1 MEIRQLRAFL
11 AVAEELHFA
20 KAAER
25 LGVSPPALTGQVQ
38 ALEARLGT
46 GLFRRTKR
54 SVALTEAGR
63 LLLPE
68 ARATLV
74 QLERAEQVA
83 RRAGRG
89 ELGKIEVGYVAS
101 AAFSG
106 LVSSLVATFRRR
118 HADADI
124 RLHEM
129 DGDEQVTALRG
140 GSIDIGFVR
149 LPAVAPRD
157 LVTLTVARESV
168 LVALPDGHAAARLA
182 TVPPKSLAADSF
194 IAPRSDEH
202 RGFEHHTVAVG
213 RLGGFPPLVRHR
225 AHDLITTLALVGAGL
240 GVAIV
245 PESLRNVG
253 IPGVAYRP
261 ITGYRQQS
269 EVKAIYRRDE
279 RAPATRL
286 FISALQPPGRP

>member
-54 SVALTEAGR
+54 SVAMTEAGR

-68 ARATLV
+68 ARAALV

-89 ELGKIEVGYVAS
+89 ELGKIEIGYVAS

-106 LVSSLVATFRRR
+106 LVSSLVAAFRWR

-124 RLHEM
+124 RLH
-129 DGDEQVTALRG
+129 
-140 GSIDIGFVR
+140 
-149 LPAVAPRD
+149 
-157 LVTLTVARESV
+157 
-168 LVALPDGHAAARLA
+168 
-182 TVPPKSLAADSF
+182 
-194 IAPRSDEH
+194 
-202 RGFEHHTVAVG
+202 
-213 RLGGFPPLVRHR
+213 
-225 AHDLITTLALVGAGL
+225 
-240 GVAIV
+240 
-245 PESLRNVG
+245 
-253 IPGVAYRP
+253 
-261 ITGYRQQS
+261 
-269 EVKAIYRRDE
+269 
-279 RAPATRL
+279 
-286 FISALQPPGRP
+286 